1 MIVSEEGFCSL
12 GRKQI
17 VLRTFNMTAKERIDN
32 FIGFFP
38 DVLKTIYNNPAYQ
51 KYRSIP
57 QNNAYWT
64 GYIHAKEGLRAK
76 LYEKENIPIPQAQTL
91 YFPDENM
98 ELYSNIIDRI
108 EEYNNERK
116 N

>member
-1 MIVSEEGFCSL
+1 
-12 GRKQI
+12 
-17 VLRTFNMTAKERIDN
+17 MTAKDRIDN

-38 DVLKTIYNNPAYQ
+38 DVLKTIYNNPEFQ
-51 KYRSIP
+51 KYRNIA

-64 GYIHAKEGLRAK
+64 GYIRAKEELRNK
-76 LYEKENIPIPQAQTL
+76 LYEKENIPIPAEQTL

-98 ELYSNIIDRI
+98 ELYSNIIEKI
-108 EEYNNERK
+108 GEKYYERK